1 MSLRAFRRRPKYA
14 AKRTN
19 GFASKKEAGRYQE
32 LLLLKKAG
40 AICELKTQVAYT
52 LSVNDQLI
60 CLYVADFVYLEETG
74 DKSDPLR
81 VIVEDVKG
89 YRTPEYKIKAKLM
102 KACHGITIR
111 ET

>member
-32 LLLLKKAG
+32 LLLLEKARK
-40 AICELKTQVAYT
+40 ICDIRTQVPFK
-52 LSVNDQLI
+52 LEVNGQLI
-60 CLYVADFVYLEETG
+60 CTYVADSTYHEFGVG
-74 DKSDPLR
+74 D
-81 VIVEDVKG
+81 IVEDVKG